1 MFGNYFKVAWRNLI
15 RNKAFSVINI
25 LGLTIGL
32 ACSLLI
38 VLWVWDERSIDNFH
52 EQGSRLYLVY
62 ERQFVDKEIFAS
74 YKTPG
79 MLANEMKRTIPEI
92 AYASNFSWIDD
103 NPDRLTF
110 EGNNKVAKFDACY
123 ADSDYFKM
131 MSYPLLEGN
140 PTTVLNKPGSICI
153 SEKMAKAF
161 FGSAAAAIG
170 KILRY
175 DNRNSLAITGVFKDL
190 PQHVSAKF
198 DCLIDW
204 ASFLRENDWAKD
216 WGNVGPN
223 TLILLHKD
231 ASPQKVAAKIK
242 NFLAKYSKSSNYR
255 AELELQRYG
264 DSYLH
269 ANFKAGYLS
278 GGRIE
283 YVRLFSIVAVFILLI
298 ACINFMNLTTARSAK
313 RAKEIGIRKVAGA
326 AQSVLVR
333 QFLSEAMLVTALS
346 VLLALMLVYGL
357 LPFFNQLSGKQLIFP
372 ASNIYFWCSLA
383 GLTLITGLA
392 AGSYPAVFLSSF
404 RPLAVL
410 KGTLK
415 FGSTDISLRKG
426 LVVFQFTLS
435 ILFIIGA
442 IVVSRQVKY
451 IQQAD
456 LGYNREN
463 LVYLP
468 IEGDLAAR
476 YPVFKQE
483 AMNAPGI
490 KMISRIGEAPTSI
503 GSSTWGI
510 DWEGKMPGDNQMFTQ
525 TSAGYDFVK
534 TLNLK
539 MIAGRD
545 LSKDFASDSAGYL
558 VNEAALRII
567 GYKDPIGKPLSMWGK
582 KGTIVGVLKD
592 FHFSLF
598 HDPIH
603 PLIVWNGEK
612 DEYGS
617 ILVRTE
623 AGKTKEALA
632 SLEKI
637 CKALNPKF
645 PFTFTFS
652 DEAYQKTYNSETVV
666 SKLSAGFSFLAIFI
680 SCLGLLGLAMFTAE
694 QRTKEIGIRKIL
706 GAGAAS
712 LFTLL
717 SKEFIVLVI
726 IAFFIAS
733 PLAWWFMNNWLQGFS
748 YKIDME
754 WWMFVAAVLL
764 ITGIALLTISYQTMK
779 AILMKPVK
787 SLKGE

>member
-25 LGLTIGL
+25 LGLTVGL
-32 ACSLLI
+32 VCSLLI
-38 VLWVWDERSIDNFH
+38 LLWVWDERRIDNFH
-52 EQGSRLYLVY
+52 EQGNRLYLVY
-62 ERQFVDKEIFAS
+62 ERQFVDKEVFAS

-79 MLANEMKRTIPEI
+79 MLANEMKHAIPEI

-103 NPDRLTF
+103 SPDRFAF
-110 EGNNKVAKFDACY
+110 EGNNKILKFDACY

-131 MSYPLLEGN
+131 MSYPLIEGN
-140 PTTVLNKPGSICI
+140 VATVLNTPGSVCI
-153 SEKMAKAF
+153 SEKMAKSF
-161 FGSAAAAIG
+161 FGSAAAAMG
-170 KILRY
+170 KTLRY
-175 DNRNSLAITGVFKDL
+175 DNRNNLVVTGVFKDL
-190 PQHVSAKF
+190 PQYVSAKF

-204 ASFLRENDWAKD
+204 SSFLHENNWAKD

-223 TLILLHKD
+223 TIILLHKD
-231 ASPQKVAAKIK
+231 AVPQKVAAKIK
-242 NFLAKYSKSSNYR
+242 NFLVKYNNPNYR

-298 ACINFMNLTTARSAK
+298 ACINFMNLTTARSAR
-313 RAKEIGIRKVAGA
+313 RAREIGIRKVAGA
-326 AQSVLVR
+326 ARPVLVR

-346 VLLALMLVYGL
+346 VLLALMLVCVL
-357 LPFFNQLSGKQLIFP
+357 LPFFNQLSGKQIIFP
-372 ASNIYFWCSLA
+372 FSNIYFWCSLV
-383 GLTLITGLA
+383 GLTIITGLA

-404 RPLAVL
+404 KPLAVL

-415 FGSTDISLRKG
+415 LGSSDINLRKG
-426 LVVFQFTLS
+426 LVVVQFTLS
-435 ILFIIGA
+435 IVFVTGT

-451 IQQAD
+451 IQETN

-483 AMNAPGI
+483 ALNAPGI
-490 KMISRIGEAPTSI
+490 KMVSRIGEAPTSI

-510 DWEGKMPGDNQMFTQ
+510 EWNGKLPGDNQMFTQ
-525 TSAGYDFVK
+525 TAVGYDFVK

-539 MIAGRD
+539 MVAGRE

-567 GYKDPIGKPLSMWGK
+567 GYKDPVGKPLSMWGR

-592 FHFSLF
+592 FHFSSL

-612 DEYGS
+612 DNYGN
-617 ILVRTE
+617 ILIRTE

-632 SLEKI
+632 SLERI
-637 CKALNPKF
+637 CKSLNPKF
-645 PFTFTFS
+645 PFTYTFS
-652 DEAYQKTYNSETVV
+652 DDAYQKTYNSEMVV
-666 SKLSAGFSFLAIFI
+666 SKLSAVFSFLAIFI

-694 QRTKEIGIRKIL
+694 QRTKEIGIRKVL
-706 GAGAAS
+706 GAGVVS

-717 SKEFIVLVI
+717 SKEFITLVI

-733 PLAWWFMNNWLQGFS
+733 PLAWWMMNKWLQGFS

-754 WWMFVAAVLL
+754 WWMFVLAILL

-779 AILMKPVK
+779 AILMNPVK

>member
-38 VLWVWDERSIDNFH
+38 LLWVWDERSIDNFH
-52 EQGSRLYLVY
+52 EQGNRLFLVY
-62 ERQFVDKEIFAS
+62 ERQFVDKEVFAS

-79 MLANEMKRTIPEI
+79 MLANEMKRAIPEI

-103 NPDRLTF
+103 SPDRLAF
-110 EGNNKVAKFDACY
+110 EGNNKIMKFDACY

-131 MSYPLLEGN
+131 MSYPLMAGN
-140 PTTVLNKPGSICI
+140 AATVLSTPGSVCI

-161 FGSAAAAIG
+161 FGSADAAIG
-170 KILRY
+170 KTLRY
-175 DNRNSLAITGVFKDL
+175 DNRNNLAITGVFKDL
-190 PQHVSAKF
+190 PQYVSAKF

-204 ASFLRENDWAKD
+204 SSFLRENNWAKD

-223 TLILLHKD
+223 TIVLLHKD
-231 ASPQKVAAKIK
+231 ASPQKVAAKMK
-242 NFLAKYSKSSNYR
+242 NFLAKYHNANYR

-298 ACINFMNLTTARSAK
+298 ACINFMNLTTARSAR
-313 RAKEIGIRKVAGA
+313 RAREIGIRKVAGA
-326 AQSVLVR
+326 ARSVLVR
-333 QFLSEAMLVTALS
+333 QFLSEAMLVTVMS
-346 VLLALMLVYGL
+346 VILALLLVYIV
-357 LPFFNQLSGKQLIFP
+357 LPFFNQLSGKQIIFP
-372 ASNIYFWCSLA
+372 ASNIYFWCSLV
-383 GLTLITGLA
+383 GLTIITGLA

-404 RPLAVL
+404 KPLTVL
-410 KGTLK
+410 KGTLR
-415 FGSTDISLRKG
+415 FGNSNVSLRKG

-435 ILFIIGA
+435 ILFITGT

-476 YPVFKQE
+476 YSIFKQE
-483 AMNAPGI
+483 ALNAPGI
-490 KMISRIGEAPTSI
+490 KMVSRIGEEPTSI
-503 GSSTWGI
+503 GSSTWGV
-510 DWEGKMPGDNQMFTQ
+510 DWDGKIPGNNQVFTQ
-525 TSAGYDFVK
+525 TAAGYDFVK

-539 MIAGRD
+539 MIAGRE
-545 LSKDFASDSAGYL
+545 LSEDFASDSAGYL

-567 GYKDPIGKPLSMWGK
+567 GYKNPIGKPLNMWGK

-592 FHFSLF
+592 FHFSSL

-612 DEYGS
+612 NDYGN
-617 ILVRTE
+617 ILIRTE

-637 CKALNPKF
+637 CKTLNPKF

-652 DEAYQKTYNSETVV
+652 DIAYQKTYNSEAIVN
-666 SKLSAGFSFLAIFI
+666 KLSAGFSFLAIFI

-694 QRTKEIGIRKIL
+694 QRTKEIGIRKVL
-706 GAGAAS
+706 GAGVVS

-733 PLAWWFMNNWLQGFS
+733 PLAWWLMNKWLQGFS
-748 YKIDME
+748 YQIDME
-754 WWMFVAAVLL
+754 WWMFVLAVLL
-764 ITGIALLTISYQTMK
+764 ITGVALLTISYQTMK
-779 AILMKPVK
+779 AVLMNPVN